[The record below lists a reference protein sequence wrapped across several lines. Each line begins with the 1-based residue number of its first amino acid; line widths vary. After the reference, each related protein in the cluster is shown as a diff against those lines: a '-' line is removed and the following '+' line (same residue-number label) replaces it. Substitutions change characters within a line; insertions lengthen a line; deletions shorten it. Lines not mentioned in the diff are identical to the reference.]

1 MLDSVKETHQMA
13 EANQE
18 KNMKMRE
25 ALGISQYFVEGSS
38 LDPARK
44 AKEAAAAAAEEAK
57 KKYTY
62 VYTVYHHLLIS
73 FLYYKIM
80 TFKFTTKL
88 TTIKCQVNHRKILS
102 FLDLLE
108 ICRT

>member
-1 MLDSVKETHQMA
+1 MLLFLLGSVKETHQMA

-57 KKYTY
+57 KKYAY
-62 VYTVYHHLLIS
+62 VLQFIIIFHSLFC
-73 FLYYKIM
+73 FLK
-80 TFKFTTKL
+80 
-88 TTIKCQVNHRKILS
+88 
-102 FLDLLE
+102 
-108 ICRT
+108 

>member
-1 MLDSVKETHQMA
+1 MA

-38 LDPARK
+38 LDPTRK

-57 KKYTY
+57 KKYAY
-62 VYTVYHHLLIS
+62 VMLFSIKSFMSVVTELLIYS
-73 FLYYKIM
+73 LF
-80 TFKFTTKL
+80 
-88 TTIKCQVNHRKILS
+88 S
-102 FLDLLE
+102 DA
-108 ICRT
+108 

>member
-1 MLDSVKETHQMA
+1 MA

-18 KNMKMRE
+18 KNLKMRE

-44 AKEAAAAAAEEAK
+44 AKEAAAAAAEEAR

-62 VYTVYHHLLIS
+62 V
-73 FLYYKIM
+73 M
-80 TFKFTTKL
+80 
-88 TTIKCQVNHRKILS
+88 
-102 FLDLLE
+102 
-108 ICRT
+108 